1 MAMPFFYLRYRL
13 KRLYRRVSQLQVQA
27 FPEKPEMGIFSHIV
41 GQYRENPYP
50 ALEKSDILFPVAEIL
65 GINNEKES

>member
-1 MAMPFFYLRYRL
+1 
-13 KRLYRRVSQLQVQA
+13 VSQLQVQA
-27 FPEKPEMGIFSHIV
+27 FSVKLKTGIFSHIV

>member
-1 MAMPFFYLRYRL
+1 MAMPFFYLQNRYL
-13 KRLYRRVSQLQVQA
+13 SLFRRVSQLQVQA
-27 FPEKPEMGIFSHIV
+27 FSVKLKTGIFSHIV

-50 ALEKSDILFPVAEIL
+50 ALEKSDILFPVAKIL